1 MPLLKAH
8 IKCRDIWQALQ
19 IADYKKEGVLNEPA
33 LEVLLEKQ
41 RKNINDLLAVK
52 STEEILD
59 LLDEEELGFLNEDEQ
74 ILIFSVIK
82 ERMQKSAYDLC
93 GVYEYGLYKE
103 MMKAIRAL
111 ENDIIDYQA
120 VLRARTYEKE
130 MDIYKQI
137 GLEKFENFEKSW
149 KDQFLSFENSCEE
162 KMVKLLNLHR
172 SQLEELDLELQKSTD
187 VLK

>member
-1 MPLLKAH
+1 
-8 IKCRDIWQALQ
+8 
-19 IADYKKEGVLNEPA
+19 VLNEPA

-137 GLEKFENFEKSW
+137 GLEKFENFEKS
-149 KDQFLSFENSCEE
+149 
-162 KMVKLLNLHR
+162 
-172 SQLEELDLELQKSTD
+172 
-187 VLK
+187 